1 MVTVVNM
8 ADSDL
13 IARLYPYNDLDLS
26 LSKVIQTSSR
36 YLPAPLQRPRPR
48 VLRGRG
54 ERERTE
60 PPEESE
66 QSNSSEHH
74 YQPCLEI
81 RFSDIPRGP
90 HGVVFGWDPNS
101 DVVLPALPGVSYHHF
116 TVTFDDRRRP
126 IVKDC
131 NTLIGTEVTY
141 DSQGQG
147 KRSGFQ
153 WIVGGHTVPQEI
165 KKIIIKVNKWFQ
177 FQIVVAHHNVTSPEY
192 ITGVEQFCQG
202 TATAEDLFHDLNFPH
217 RPETERPTG
226 SHTPGT
232 GDIHLQKRI
241 GEGAFGAVTHHW
253 NVSTGEEF
261 VVKAP
266 TAKAVRKG
274 QVDVNEWRNEV
285 YIMSLISHVCLP
297 LSSPGISL

>member
-1 MVTVVNM
+1 M
-8 ADSDL
+8 AFAAKIADTDL
-13 IARLYPYNDLDLS
+13 IARLYTNENIDDYEL
-26 LSKVIQTSSR
+26 KAIQTSSH
-36 YLPAPLQRPRPR
+36 YVPPPLQRPRPR

-60 PPEESE
+60 PPEEPE
-66 QSNSSEHH
+66 QSNSSAHH
-74 YQPCLEI
+74 YKPCLEI

-101 DVVLPALPGVSYHHF
+101 DVVLPALLGVSYHHF
-116 TVTFDDRRRP
+116 TLTFDDKRRP

-131 NTLIGTEVTY
+131 STLVGTEVTY
-141 DSQGQG
+141 ENQGQG

-153 WIVGGHTVPQEI
+153 WIIGGHPVPQRIEA
-165 KKIIIKVNKWFQ
+165 IIIKVNNWIQ
-177 FQIVVAHHNVTSPEY
+177 FQIVVAHHNITSPGY
-192 ITGVEQFCQG
+192 INGVEQFCQG

-217 RPETERPTG
+217 RQETERPTG

-232 GDIHLQKRI
+232 GDIHLRKRI
-241 GEGAFGAVTHHW
+241 GEGAFGAVTHMW

-261 VVKAP
+261 VLKAP

-274 QVDVNEWRNEV
+274 QVDVNEWRNEAH
-285 YIMSLISHVCLP
+285 IMSLISHVRLP
-297 LSSPGISL
+297 PPSPGISL